1 MLCEVTDL
9 ADSRHFEDE
18 RRVTDMRATR
28 ASYVGASGVRA
39 RSDFVNVSETLV
51 DALRGD

>member
-1 MLCEVTDL
+1 VTDL

-18 RRVTDMRATR
+18 RRVADMRATR
-28 ASYVGASGVRA
+28 ASYLDASGVRA
-39 RSDFVNVSETLV
+39 RSDLIKLFEEKVAV